1 MLEFRAN
8 CQTQECD
15 EVLQSLEWL
24 LKTTVG
30 EAAQMH
36 WLGNLDFARKKS
48 PKAVLIRDFAEVFA
62 KEEPASVDFT
72 MEDHLKAVTEGE
84 GALWLIQPDFPR
96 EVGHYRTACV
106 ELHEAFVTGNP
117 VFMKELEDLSLTAS
131 GTN

>member
-1 MLEFRAN
+1 MPIRKSA
-8 CQTQECD
+8 TR
-15 EVLQSLEWL
+15 SSSRWSG

-84 GALWLIQPDFPR
+84 GALWLIQPDFPGR
-96 EVGHYRTACV
+96 
-106 ELHEAFVTGNP
+106 
-117 VFMKELEDLSLTAS
+117 S
-131 GTN
+131 GTTARPASNSMRRS